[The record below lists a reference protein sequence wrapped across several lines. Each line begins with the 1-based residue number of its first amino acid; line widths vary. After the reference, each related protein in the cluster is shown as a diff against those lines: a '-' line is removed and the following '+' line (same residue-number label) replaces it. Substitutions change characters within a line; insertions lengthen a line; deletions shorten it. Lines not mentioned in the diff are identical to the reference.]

1 MGVPSGPVPAAR
13 MPVLL
18 VVGAGV
24 LFGTAGTA
32 QALGPT
38 GSTPLGVG
46 IIRIVVG
53 ALALLLLMPLLGSS
67 PKHLVPLWRTPAM
80 LVTASTAGA
89 YQLFFFAGVS
99 RAGVALGTLVAVGSA
114 PLFAG
119 LVGWAVLRHR
129 PTLGWVVAT
138 LVCLGGL
145 GLLTAPGLTGG
156 SALGFL
162 LALGAGLCISGYNVA
177 ARIQLDR
184 GVGAL
189 EVPAG
194 SFVLGGTLLLPLLA
208 TQPLAWLGS
217 TSGAAMALYL
227 GIATM
232 GLANVLLARG
242 MRTLTPGPATTLMLT
257 DPVVATVLGVVVLGE
272 VLAPIEAIGVA
283 VILGGLFL
291 QGSLASRG
299 TPAESE
305 PMPVL

>member
-1 MGVPSGPVPAAR
+1 

-18 VVGAGV
+18 VVAAGA

-32 QALGPT
+32 QALGPE

-53 ALALLLLMPLLGSS
+53 AVALLLAMPLLGSS
-67 PKHLVPLWRTPAM
+67 PRRLLPLWRTPAM

-129 PTLGWVVAT
+129 PTPGWLVAT
-138 LVCLGGL
+138 VVCLLGL
-145 GLLTAPGLTGG
+145 GLLTAPGLSKG

-162 LALGAGLCISGYNVA
+162 LALGAGLCIAGYNVA

-184 GVGAL
+184 GVGTL
-189 EVPAG
+189 EVPTG
-194 SFVLGGTLLLPLLA
+194 SFVLGGLLLLPVLA
-208 TQPLAWLGS
+208 AQPLGWMS
-217 TSGAAMALYL
+217 TPSGVAMALYL
-227 GIATM
+227 GVATM
-232 GLANVLLARG
+232 GLANVLLTRG

-272 VLAPIEAIGVA
+272 TLVTVEVLGVL
-283 VILGGLFL
+283 VILTGLFL
-291 QGSLASRG
+291 LGVLASRS
-299 TPAESE
+299 ASE
-305 PMPVL
+305 EPEPLPVL

>member
-1 MGVPSGPVPAAR
+1 

-18 VVGAGV
+18 VVAAGV

-46 IIRIVVG
+46 ILRIVVG
-53 ALALLLLMPLLGSS
+53 AAALLLAMPLLGSS
-67 PKHLVPLWRTPAM
+67 PRRLVTLWRTPAM
-80 LVTASTAGA
+80 LVTACTAGA

-119 LVGWAVLRHR
+119 LVGWAVLKHR

-138 LVCLGGL
+138 LVCLVGL
-145 GLLTAPGLTGG
+145 GLLTAPGLSGG
-156 SALGFL
+156 SAVGFL
-162 LALGAGLCISGYNVA
+162 LALGAGLCIAGYNVA

-189 EVPAG
+189 EVPTG
-194 SFVLGGTLLLPLLA
+194 SFVLGGALLLPLLA
-208 TQPLAWLGS
+208 TQPMSWLA
-217 TSGAAMALYL
+217 TPSGFAMALYL
-227 GIATM
+227 GVATM
-232 GLANVLLARG
+232 GLANVLLTRG

-272 VLAPIEAIGVA
+272 TLVA
-283 VILGGLFL
+283 VEVIGLLVILTGLFL
-291 QGSLASRG
+291 QGALASRRS
-299 TPAESE
+299 PEESE
-305 PMPVL
+305 PVPVL

>member
-1 MGVPSGPVPAAR
+1 

-18 VVGAGV
+18 VVAAGA

-32 QALGPT
+32 QALGPS

-46 IIRIVVG
+46 IVRIAVG
-53 ALALLLLMPLLGSS
+53 ALVLLVAMPLLGSS
-67 PKHLVPLWRTPAM
+67 PRRLVPLWRTPAM

-129 PTLGWVVAT
+129 PSPGWLVAT
-138 LVCLGGL
+138 LVCLVGL
-145 GLLTAPGLTGG
+145 GLLTTPGLTAG
-156 SALGFL
+156 SATGFL
-162 LALGAGLCISGYNVA
+162 LALGAGLCIAGYNVA
-177 ARIQLDR
+177 ARVQLDR

-189 EVPAG
+189 EVPTG
-194 SFVLGGTLLLPLLA
+194 SFVLGGVLLLPLLA
-208 TQPLAWLGS
+208 TQPTAWI
-217 TSGAAMALYL
+217 TTPSGAAMALYL
-227 GIATM
+227 GVATM
-232 GLANVLLARG
+232 GLANVLLTRG

-272 VLAPIEAIGVA
+272 RLAMSEVVGVL
-283 VILGGLFL
+283 VILTGLFL
-291 QGSLASRG
+291 QGVLASRG
-299 TPAESE
+299 APEESE
-305 PMPVL
+305 PIPVL

>member
-1 MGVPSGPVPAAR
+1 

-18 VVGAGV
+18 VVAAGA

-46 IIRIVVG
+46 IMRIVVG
-53 ALALLLLMPLLGSS
+53 ALVLLLAMPLLGSS
-67 PKHLVPLWRTPAM
+67 PRRLLPLWRTPAM
-80 LVTASTAGA
+80 LVTACTAGA
-89 YQLFFFAGVS
+89 YQLFFFAGVA

-129 PTLGWVVAT
+129 PTAGWLVAT
-138 LVCLGGL
+138 LVCLVGL
-145 GLLTAPGLTGG
+145 GLLTAPGLTAG
-156 SALGFL
+156 SATGLL
-162 LALGAGLCISGYNVA
+162 LALGAGLCIAGYNVA

-189 EVPAG
+189 EVPTG
-194 SFVLGGTLLLPLLA
+194 SFVLGGALLLPLLA
-208 TQPLAWLGS
+208 TQPLGWIS
-217 TSGAAMALYL
+217 TPSGAAMALYL
-227 GIATM
+227 GVATM
-232 GLANVLLARG
+232 GLANVLLTRG

-272 VLAPIEAIGVA
+272 ALVTVEVLGVL
-283 VILGGLFL
+283 VILTGLFL
-291 QGSLASRG
+291 QGVLASRSA
-299 TPAESE
+299 PEESDAV
-305 PMPVL
+305 PIL

>member
-1 MGVPSGPVPAAR
+1 

-18 VVGAGV
+18 VVAAGV

-46 IIRIVVG
+46 ILRIVVG
-53 ALALLLLMPLLGSS
+53 AAALLLAMPLLGSS
-67 PKHLVPLWRTPAM
+67 PRSLVALWRTPAM
-80 LVTASTAGA
+80 LVTACTAGA

-119 LVGWAVLRHR
+119 LVGWAVLKHR
-129 PTLGWVVAT
+129 PTLGWLVAT
-138 LVCLGGL
+138 LVCLVGL

-156 SALGFL
+156 SAVGFL
-162 LALGAGLCISGYNVA
+162 LALGAGLCIAGYNVA
-177 ARIQLDR
+177 ARVQLDR

-189 EVPAG
+189 EVPTG
-194 SFVLGGTLLLPLLA
+194 SFVLGGALLLPLLA
-208 TQPLAWLGS
+208 TQPMSWLA
-217 TSGAAMALYL
+217 TPSGAAMALYL
-227 GIATM
+227 GVATM
-232 GLANVLLARG
+232 GLANVLLTRG

-272 VLAPIEAIGVA
+272 TLVA
-283 VILGGLFL
+283 VEIVGVLVILTGLFL
-291 QGSLASRG
+291 QGALASRRS
-299 TPAESE
+299 PEESE
-305 PMPVL
+305 PVPVL

>member
-1 MGVPSGPVPAAR
+1 

-18 VVGAGV
+18 VVAAGA

-32 QALGPT
+32 QALGPA

-46 IIRIVVG
+46 IVRIVVG
-53 ALALLLLMPLLGSS
+53 AVVLVIAMPLLGSS
-67 PKHLVPLWRTPAM
+67 PRQLVPLWRTPAM

-129 PTLGWVVAT
+129 PTRGWLVAT
-138 LVCLGGL
+138 LVCLAGL

-156 SALGFL
+156 NGASATGFA
-162 LALGAGLCISGYNVA
+162 LALGAGLCIAGYNVA

-189 EVPAG
+189 EVPTG
-194 SFVLGGTLLLPLLA
+194 SFVLGGALLLPLLA
-208 TQPLAWLGS
+208 TQPMVWIS
-217 TSGAAMALYL
+217 TPSGVAMAVYL
-227 GIATM
+227 GVATM
-232 GLANVLLARG
+232 GLANVLLTRG

-257 DPVVATVLGVVVLGE
+257 DPVVATVLGVIVLGE
-272 VLAPIEAIGVA
+272 TLVTAEVLGVL
-283 VILGGLFL
+283 VILTGLFL
-291 QGSLASRG
+291 QGVLASRSA
-299 TPAESE
+299 PEESE
-305 PMPVL
+305 PVPVL

>member
-1 MGVPSGPVPAAR
+1 

-18 VVGAGV
+18 VVAAGA

-32 QALGPT
+32 QALGPP

-46 IIRIVVG
+46 IVRIVVG
-53 ALALLLLMPLLGSS
+53 ALVLLLAMPLLDSS
-67 PKHLVPLWRTPAM
+67 PRRLLPLWRTPAM

-129 PTLGWVVAT
+129 PTAGWLVAT
-138 LVCLGGL
+138 LVCLVGL

-156 SALGFL
+156 SATGFL
-162 LALGAGLCISGYNVA
+162 LALGAGLCIAGYNVA

-184 GVGAL
+184 GVGSL
-189 EVPAG
+189 EVPTG
-194 SFVLGGTLLLPLLA
+194 SFVLGGALLLPLLA
-208 TQPLAWLGS
+208 TQPLGWIS
-217 TSGAAMALYL
+217 TPSGAAMALYL
-227 GIATM
+227 GVATM
-232 GLANVLLARG
+232 GLANVLLTRG

-257 DPVVATVLGVVVLGE
+257 DPVVATALGVVVLGE
-272 VLAPIEAIGVA
+272 ALVTVELLGVLVILTGLLLQGVLAGRAAQE
-283 VILGGLFL
+283 
-291 QGSLASRG
+291 
-299 TPAESE
+299 ESE
-305 PMPVL
+305 TVPVL

>member
-1 MGVPSGPVPAAR
+1 

-18 VVGAGV
+18 VVAAGV

-32 QALGPT
+32 QALGPA

-46 IIRIVVG
+46 IVRIVVG
-53 ALALLLLMPLLGSS
+53 AVVLLIAMPLLGSS
-67 PKHLVPLWRTPAM
+67 PRRLIPLWRTPAM
-80 LVTASTAGA
+80 LVTATTAGA

-129 PTLGWVVAT
+129 PSLGWLVAT
-138 LVCLGGL
+138 LVCLVGL

-156 SALGFL
+156 SATGFA
-162 LALGAGLCISGYNVA
+162 LALGAGLCIAGYNVA

-189 EVPAG
+189 EVPTG
-194 SFVLGGTLLLPLLA
+194 SFVLGGALLLPLLV
-208 TQPLAWLGS
+208 TQPLAWIS
-217 TSGAAMALYL
+217 TPSGAAMALYL
-227 GIATM
+227 GVATM
-232 GLANVLLARG
+232 GLANVLLTRG

-272 VLAPIEAIGVA
+272 TLAVVEVIGVL
-283 VILGGLFL
+283 VILAGLFL
-291 QGSLASRG
+291 QGVLASRSA
-299 TPAESE
+299 PEESE
-305 PMPVL
+305 PVPVL

>member
-1 MGVPSGPVPAAR
+1 

-18 VVGAGV
+18 VVAAGV

-32 QALGPT
+32 QALGPA

-46 IIRIVVG
+46 IVRIVVG
-53 ALALLLLMPLLGSS
+53 ALVLLIAMPLLGSS
-67 PKHLVPLWRTPAM
+67 PRRLIPLWRTPAM
-80 LVTASTAGA
+80 LVTATTAGA

-119 LVGWAVLRHR
+119 LVGWVVLRHR
-129 PTLGWVVAT
+129 PSLGWLVAT
-138 LVCLGGL
+138 MVCLVGL

-156 SALGFL
+156 SATGFA
-162 LALGAGLCISGYNVA
+162 LALGAGLCIAGYNVA

-189 EVPAG
+189 EVPTG
-194 SFVLGGTLLLPLLA
+194 SFVLGGALLLPLLL
-208 TQPLAWLGS
+208 TQPLAWIS
-217 TSGAAMALYL
+217 TPSGAAMALYL
-227 GIATM
+227 GVATM
-232 GLANVLLARG
+232 GLANVLLTRG

-272 VLAPIEAIGVA
+272 TLAVVEVIGVL
-283 VILGGLFL
+283 VILAGLFL
-291 QGSLASRG
+291 QGVLASRSA
-299 TPAESE
+299 PEESE
-305 PMPVL
+305 PVPVL

>member
-1 MGVPSGPVPAAR
+1 

-18 VVGAGV
+18 VVAAGV

-32 QALGPT
+32 QALGPA

-46 IIRIVVG
+46 IVRIVVG
-53 ALALLLLMPLLGSS
+53 ALVLLIAMPLLGSS
-67 PKHLVPLWRTPAM
+67 PRRLIPLWRTPAM
-80 LVTASTAGA
+80 LVTATTAGA

-119 LVGWAVLRHR
+119 LVGWVVLRHR
-129 PTLGWVVAT
+129 PSLGWLVAT
-138 LVCLGGL
+138 LVCLVGL

-156 SALGFL
+156 SATGFA
-162 LALGAGLCISGYNVA
+162 LALGAGLCIAGYNVA

-189 EVPAG
+189 EVPTG
-194 SFVLGGTLLLPLLA
+194 SFVLGGALLLPLLL
-208 TQPLAWLGS
+208 TQPLAWIS
-217 TSGAAMALYL
+217 TPSGAAMALYL
-227 GIATM
+227 GVATM
-232 GLANVLLARG
+232 GLANVLLTRG

-272 VLAPIEAIGVA
+272 TLAVVEVIGVL
-283 VILGGLFL
+283 VILAGLFL
-291 QGSLASRG
+291 QGVLASRSA
-299 TPAESE
+299 PEESE
-305 PMPVL
+305 PVPVL

>member
-1 MGVPSGPVPAAR
+1 

-18 VVGAGV
+18 VVAAGV

-46 IIRIVVG
+46 ILRIVVG
-53 ALALLLLMPLLGSS
+53 AAALLLAMPLLGSS
-67 PKHLVPLWRTPAM
+67 PRRLVTLWRTPAM
-80 LVTASTAGA
+80 LVTACTAGA

-119 LVGWAVLRHR
+119 LVGWAVLKHR

-138 LVCLGGL
+138 LVCLVGL
-145 GLLTAPGLTGG
+145 GLLTAPGLSGG
-156 SALGFL
+156 SAVGFL
-162 LALGAGLCISGYNVA
+162 LALGAGLCIAGYNVA

-189 EVPAG
+189 EVPTG
-194 SFVLGGTLLLPLLA
+194 SFVLGGALLLPLLA
-208 TQPLAWLGS
+208 TQPMSWLA
-217 TSGAAMALYL
+217 TPSGFAMALYL
-227 GIATM
+227 GVATM
-232 GLANVLLARG
+232 GLANVLLTRG

-272 VLAPIEAIGVA
+272 TLVAVEVIGVL
-283 VILGGLFL
+283 VILTGLFL
-291 QGSLASRG
+291 QGALASRRS
-299 TPAESE
+299 PEESE
-305 PMPVL
+305 PVPVL

>member
-1 MGVPSGPVPAAR
+1 

-18 VVGAGV
+18 VVAAGA

-32 QALGPT
+32 QALGPE

-53 ALALLLLMPLLGSS
+53 ALALLIAMPLLGSS
-67 PKHLVPLWRTPAM
+67 PRRLIPLWRTPAM
-80 LVTASTAGA
+80 IITASTAGA

-129 PTLGWVVAT
+129 PTIGWVVAT
-138 LVCLGGL
+138 VVCLVGL
-145 GLLTAPGLTGG
+145 GLLTGPGISGD
-156 SALGFL
+156 SAVGFL
-162 LALGAGLCISGYNVA
+162 LALGAGLCIAGYNVA

-189 EVPAG
+189 EVPTG
-194 SFVLGGTLLLPLLA
+194 SFALGGLLLLPLLA
-208 TQPLAWLGS
+208 VQPLGWIS
-217 TSGAAMALYL
+217 TPSGAAMALYL
-227 GIATM
+227 GVATM
-232 GLANVLLARG
+232 GLANVLLTRG

-272 VLAPIEAIGVA
+272 TLKPVEVLGVV
-283 VILGGLFL
+283 VILSGLFL
-291 QGSLASRG
+291 QGVLASRSA
-299 TPAESE
+299 TEESE
-305 PMPVL
+305 PVPVL